1 MSAANFNTIN
11 AAAVFAVTDKGASC
25 GRLLTTG
32 RRRGWSDVSRL
43 GIWDRSR
50 SYPGLAL
57 LEKTIYTSRESL
69 DVQIVRRSGYY
80 SGAALDWDI
89 KAAGY
94 SLADDFR
101 GDRDEMAA
109 AIVEDLLAD
118 LAYYSGWNNGLIA
131 IHRPRLIRE
140 LSGAIERAAN
150 EADALCAW
158 SCDVKLRCVGIAS
171 NGEAFYSR

>member
-32 RRRGWSDVSRL
+32 RRRGWSSIHD
-43 GIWDRSR
+43 WDGAR

-57 LEKTIYTSRESL
+57 LEKTFYTSRESL
-69 DVQIVRRSGYY
+69 DVRIVRRSGYY

-109 AIVEDLLAD
+109 AIAGEILEDR
-118 LAYYSGWNNGLIA
+118 AYYDGWNNGLIA
-131 IHRPRLIRE
+131 INRPR
-140 LSGAIERAAN
+140 IERAVSGAL
-150 EADALCAW
+150 ERIARESDALCAW
-158 SCDVKLRCVGIAS
+158 GCDIKLRCLGHFS

>member
-1 MSAANFNTIN
+1 M
-11 AAAVFAVTDKGASC
+11 
-25 GRLLTTG
+25 
-32 RRRGWSDVSRL
+32 
-43 GIWDRSR
+43 
-50 SYPGLAL
+50 
-57 LEKTIYTSRESL
+57 EKTFYTGRESL
-69 DVQIVRRSGYY
+69 GVQIVRRSGYY

-109 AIVEDLLAD
+109 AIVGDILDD

-131 IHRPRLIRE
+131 IHRPRIMRE
-140 LSGAIERAAN
+140 ISGAIDKAAN

-158 SCDVKLRCVGIAS
+158 SCDVKLRCVGIFS
-171 NGEAFYSR
+171 NGAAVYSR

>member
-32 RRRGWSDVSRL
+32 RRRGWSSIHD
-43 GIWDRSR
+43 WDGAR

-57 LEKTIYTSRESL
+57 LEKTFYTSRESL
-69 DVQIVRRSGYY
+69 DVRIVRRSGYY

-131 IHRPRLIRE
+131 IHRPRLVRE
-140 LSGAIERAAN
+140 LSGAIDRAAN

-158 SCDVKLRCVGIAS
+158 SCDVKLRRVGIAS

>member
-11 AAAVFAVTDKGASC
+11 AAAVFAVTDRGASC

-32 RRRGWSDVSRL
+32 RRRGWADVSRL

-50 SYPGLAL
+50 SYPGLAM
-57 LEKTIYTSRESL
+57 LEKTFYTGRESL
-69 DVQIVRRSGYY
+69 GVQIVRRSGYY

-109 AIVEDLLAD
+109 AIAGEILEDR
-118 LAYYSGWNNGLIA
+118 AYYDGWNNGLIA
-131 IHRPRLIRE
+131 INRPR
-140 LSGAIERAAN
+140 IERAVSGALERN
-150 EADALCAW
+150 ARESDALCAW
-158 SCDVKLRCVGIAS
+158 GCDIKLRCLGHFS

>member
-109 AIVEDLLAD
+109 AIVGDILDD

-131 IHRPRLIRE
+131 IHRPRIMRE
-140 LSGAIERAAN
+140 ISGAIDKAAN

-158 SCDVKLRCVGIAS
+158 SCDVKLRCVGIFS
-171 NGEAFYSR
+171 NGAAVYSR